1 MVYFHN
7 HWTIHNSHSI
17 QWSSL
22 ADCRRWDGTG
32 KLGSLSELIEGTQ
45 YPARDNSVHDIM
57 DCTRAWRCPSQ
68 AQPLGAWSQAK
79 LMMTTVHVA
88 LWPCLLT
95 PLGNINR
102 QGSPWKIL
110 RQWTSAKVQQVPEA
124 VFILALVVILKI
136 AAVTLYFQWLWS
148 VCDLPP
154 PPDQAGAHVENRTRD
169 GHVLPVLLAGG
180 CGPKVSSLTQ
190 E

>member
-1 MVYFHN
+1 MELENWALYQNWSTGHN
-7 HWTIHNSHSI
+7 TLLETTASMTSWTARGHGDAPAKHSHLVPGHRP
-17 QWSSL
+17 SSWWQQ
-22 ADCRRWDGTG
+22 CMW
-32 KLGSLSELIEGTQ
+32 LSG
-45 YPARDNSVHDIM
+45 PA
-57 DCTRAWRCPSQ
+57 CW
-68 AQPLGAWSQAK
+68 
-79 LMMTTVHVA
+79 
-88 LWPCLLT
+88 T

-136 AAVTLYFQWLWS
+136 AAVTLCFQWLWN

-180 CGPKVSSLTQ
+180 YGPKVSSLTQ